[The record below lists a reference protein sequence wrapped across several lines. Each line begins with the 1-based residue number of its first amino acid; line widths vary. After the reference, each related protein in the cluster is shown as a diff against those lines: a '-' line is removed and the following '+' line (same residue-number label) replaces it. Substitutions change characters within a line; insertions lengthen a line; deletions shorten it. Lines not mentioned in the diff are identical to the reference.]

1 MKFFQPSARKL
12 TAFQLTILFMITY
25 MVSYITR
32 TNYGAIVVEMVSDTG
47 FTKSALS
54 ISLTCSF
61 ITYGIGQIITG
72 WLGDRIQPKKL
83 VSLGLAVSVCMNLI
97 VPFCTAPWQMWII
110 WSFNGFAQAF
120 MWPPIVRLMAS
131 AFNEDEYRRGSVL
144 TSYGGS
150 MGTIAVFLISPLLIA
165 LMGWRSVFWF
175 SALCGIIMI
184 FFWNRWCISLPGSS
198 SGAVTG
204 STDKQPSGKLPDH
217 GKLPIT
223 PMLLLIMLAIVLQ
236 GCLRDGVTT
245 WTPSYISE
253 TYRLGN
259 EIAILTSVILPIFS
273 MACHSFAG
281 WLNKRFF
288 KNILSCAGIMFAIG
302 TLAATVLYFIT
313 GGSAVGSI
321 LAMAVL
327 VGSMHG
333 VNLILICMVPHYY
346 KDTGRVSLIS
356 GLLNSCTY
364 VGSALSTY
372 GVALLTEQIGWNSTI
387 LLWALI
393 ALAGTLICLALVP
406 VWKNVHLKG

>member
-1 MKFFQPSARKL
+1 MKLFKPSTKQL

-25 MVSYITR
+25 MISYLTR

-47 FTKSALS
+47 FTKAALS

-61 ITYGIGQIITG
+61 ITYGVGQIVTG
-72 WLGDRIQPKKL
+72 WLGDHIQPKKL
-83 VSLGLAVSVCMNLI
+83 VSLGLAISVCMNLLI
-97 VPFCTAPWQMWII
+97 PCCTAPWQMWII
-110 WSFNGFAQAF
+110 WSLNGFAQAF
-120 MWPPIVRLMAS
+120 MWPPMVRLMAVS
-131 AFNEDEYRRGSVL
+131 FNEEEYRRGSVL
-144 TSYGGS
+144 TSYGAS
-150 MGTIAVFLISPLLIA
+150 LGTIAVFLISPLLIA
-165 LMGWRSVFWF
+165 FMGWRSVFGF
-175 SALCGIIMI
+175 SALCGLLMI
-184 FFWNRWCISLPGSS
+184 FFWNRFCISLPSNSS
-198 SGAVTG
+198 HVVPTNVSKKSV
-204 STDKQPSGKLPDH
+204 S

-223 PMLLLIMLAIVLQ
+223 PMLLLIMLAIMLQ

-253 TYRLGN
+253 TYQLGN

-288 KNILSCAGIMFAIG
+288 TNILTCAGIMFAIG
-302 TLAATVLYFIT
+302 AVAATVLYFIT
-313 GGSAVGSI
+313 GGNAVGSI
-321 LAMAVL
+321 LAMAIL

-346 KDTGRVSLIS
+346 KDSGCVSLVS

-372 GVALLTEQIGWNSTI
+372 GVALLTDQIGWDYTI

-393 ALAGTLICLALVP
+393 SLAGTLICLLLVP
-406 VWKNVHLKG
+406 AWRKAHLKG

>member
-1 MKFFQPSARKL
+1 MNLFNLSNRRL

-61 ITYGIGQIITG
+61 ITFGIGQIVTG
-72 WLGDRIQPKKL
+72 WLGDHIQPKKL
-83 VSLGLAVSVCMNLI
+83 VTLGLAVSVCMNLL
-97 VPFCTAPWQMWII
+97 VPFCTAPWQMWVI

-150 MGTIAVFLISPLLIA
+150 MGTIAVFLISPILIS

-175 SALCGIIMI
+175 SALCGAVMI
-184 FFWNRWCISLPGSS
+184 FFWNRWCICLPHSS
-198 SGAVTG
+198 SRVITN
-204 STDKQPSGKLPDH
+204 STDKSH
-217 GKLPIT
+217 ASGKLPIT

-253 TYRLGN
+253 TYHLGN

-288 KNILSCAGIMFAIG
+288 KNILTCAGIMFAIG
-302 TLAATVLYFIT
+302 TVAATVLYFIT

-346 KDTGRVSLIS
+346 KDSGCVSLVS

-364 VGSALSTY
+364 IGSALSTY
-372 GVALLTEQIGWNSTI
+372 GVALLTEQIGWNLTI

-393 ALAGTLICLALVP
+393 ALAGTLICLLLVP
-406 VWKNVHLKG
+406 VWKNVHLREC

>member
-1 MKFFQPSARKL
+1 MNPFQPSTRKL
-12 TAFQLTILFMITY
+12 TALQLTILFMITY

-54 ISLTCSF
+54 VSLTCSF
-61 ITYGIGQIITG
+61 ITYGIGQIVTG
-72 WLGDRIQPKKL
+72 WLGDHIQPKKL
-83 VSLGLAVSVCMNLI
+83 VTLGLGVSVCMNLL
-97 VPFCTAPWQMWII
+97 VPLCTAPWQMWII

-131 AFNEDEYRRGSVL
+131 ALNEDEYRRGSVL

-150 MGTIAVFLISPLLIA
+150 MGTIAVFLISPILIT

-175 SALCGIIMI
+175 SALCGAVMI
-184 FFWNRWCISLPGSS
+184 FFWNRWCICLPHSS
-198 SGAVTG
+198 SRVVTNA
-204 STDKQPSGKLPDH
+204 SDKTHHS

-253 TYRLGN
+253 TYHLGN

-273 MACHSFAG
+273 MACHSFTG

-288 KNILSCAGIMFAIG
+288 PNILTCAGIMFAIG
-302 TLAATVLYFIT
+302 AIAASLLYFFT
-313 GGSAVGSI
+313 GASAVGSI

-346 KDTGRVSLIS
+346 KDTGCVSLVS

-372 GVALLTEQIGWNSTI
+372 GIALLTENIGWGSTI
-387 LLWALI
+387 VLWGIIASLGALI
-393 ALAGTLICLALVP
+393 CMLLIP
-406 VWKNVHLKG
+406 VWKKKMMKG

>member
-1 MKFFQPSARKL
+1 MKLFQPSSRKL
-12 TAFQLTILFMITY
+12 NALQLAVLFMITY

-32 TNYGAIVVEMVSDTG
+32 TNFGAILVEMVSDTG
-47 FTKSALS
+47 FTKSILS

-61 ITYGIGQIITG
+61 ITYGIGQIISG
-72 WLGDRIQPKKL
+72 WLGDHIQPKKL
-83 VSLGLAVSVCMNLI
+83 VTLGLASTVCMNLLI
-97 VPFCTAPWQMWII
+97 PLCTAPWQMWILWGI
-110 WSFNGFAQAF
+110 NGFSHAF
-120 MWPPIVRLMAS
+120 MWPPMVRIMAS
-131 AFNEDEYRRGSVL
+131 LFTEDEYRRGSVL

-150 MGTIAVFLISPLLIA
+150 MGTIAVFLISPVLIA
-165 LMGWRSVFWF
+165 FWGWRSVFWF

-184 FFWNRWCISLPGSS
+184 FFWNRWCVSLPQTSFRV
-198 SGAVTG
+198 VTKN
-204 STDKQPSGKLPDH
+204 TDQQQPS

-223 PMLLLIMLAIVLQ
+223 PMLILIMIAIVLQ

-253 TYRLGN
+253 TYQLGN

-273 MACHSFAG
+273 MTCHAITG

-288 KNILSCAGIMFAIG
+288 KNILTCAGIMFAIG
-302 TLAATVLYFIT
+302 AIFATVLYLIT
-313 GGSAVGSI
+313 GGNAVASI
-321 LAMAVL
+321 LAMAIL

-333 VNLILICMVPHYY
+333 VNLILVCMVPHYY
-346 KDTGRVSLIS
+346 KDTGRISFVS

-364 VGSALSTY
+364 IGSALSTY
-372 GVALLTEQIGWNSTI
+372 GVALLTEQIGWNLTI

-393 ALAGTLICLALVP
+393 ALAGTLICLLLVP